1 MARNAFRKDLW
12 GRLQTWSGSS
22 VKPSENQCARQ
33 RLKRSVRDFSGVA
46 WNFRELNS
54 SLNEPMS
61 LPFRRHLLAL
71 LALFGA
77 AADSL
82 ATVAET
88 VQPPTGRASYILRQ
102 IIITENADSLK
113 ELDYDPTKGFV
124 VLKVSVAAVEEAE
137 MNRRLKAGEN
147 RVIDEQLLAAVAAV
161 VASPH

>member
-1 MARNAFRKDLW
+1 
-12 GRLQTWSGSS
+12 
-22 VKPSENQCARQ
+22 
-33 RLKRSVRDFSGVA
+33 
-46 WNFRELNS
+46 
-54 SLNEPMS
+54 MS

-161 VASPH
+161 VENYLKSRGFPMAAALVPPQNIAAGALRIVISLGRVRNVKFEGQPLV